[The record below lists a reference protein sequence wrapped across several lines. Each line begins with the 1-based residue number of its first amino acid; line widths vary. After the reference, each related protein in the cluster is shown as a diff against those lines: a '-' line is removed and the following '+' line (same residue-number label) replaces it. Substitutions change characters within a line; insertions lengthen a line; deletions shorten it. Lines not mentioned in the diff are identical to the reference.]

1 MPRFAAIDVGSNAS
15 RLLVVEADAAD
26 RVRQIAYERIPVR
39 LGHSVFLT
47 GRLDSENIDAA
58 VDAMR
63 RFHVV
68 MDEARVLGYR
78 AVVTASGRE
87 ADNSEELLGRI
98 KNEAGIDLEAI
109 DGVEEARL
117 VQLAVKTRVPLQGKR
132 ALLCDLGGGS
142 LEVTEFIG
150 DNNRFSTSLEIGTVR
165 LLESFFDG
173 ATQPVTREQEQVV
186 EEYLD
191 RTLASIAARVRRKS
205 YDLVIGTGGNFEA
218 IAELAKVE
226 GAAVPTIDVVRARG
240 LLRKMSKLTAKER
253 RKAYGLRADRADV
266 IIPALHVLLALA
278 ALARTTRVVAP
289 GVGLKEGI
297 AYELVDKHF
306 RVWDFHVEENA
317 AVQAAVQL
325 GRRYQFDEAHATH
338 VDRIASR
345 LFDGLAPVHKLG
357 RDDRRALR
365 LAALLHDIGDFV
377 GNNSHH
383 KHTQYLIESSDI
395 MGLPPAERLVVGC
408 VARYHRR
415 ATPSTKHLS
424 YAKLD
429 STDRIRVRKLA
440 AILRLADAL
449 DRGHRSKVRALGLDV
464 DRDQLTIHV
473 RGDEDL
479 SLEAWT
485 VARKSSFFEAIFRRQ
500 VVVSVR

>member
-15 RLLVVEADAAD
+15 RLLVVEADSAD

-47 GRLDSENIDAA
+47 GRLESESIDAS

-63 RFHVV
+63 RFHVI
-68 MDEARVLGYR
+68 MDEARVLRYR
-78 AVVTASGRE
+78 AVVTASARE
-87 ADNSEELLGRI
+87 ADNSAELIDRI
-98 KNEAGIDLEAI
+98 KNEAGIDLESI

-165 LLESFFDG
+165 LLESFFG
-173 ATQPVTREQEQVV
+173 GGIQPITREQEQVV
-186 EEYLD
+186 AEYLE
-191 RTLASIAARVRRKS
+191 RTLASIAPRIRRKS
-205 YDLVIGTGGNFEA
+205 YDLVVGTGGNFEA
-218 IAELAKVE
+218 IAELAAVP
-226 GAAVPTIDVVRARG
+226 GAAVPTIDVARARG
-240 LLRKMSKLTAKER
+240 LLKKMSKLSAKKR
-253 RKAYGLRADRADV
+253 RAAYGLRADRADV
-266 IIPALHVLLALA
+266 IVPALHVLRALA
-278 ALARTTRVVAP
+278 DLARTTRVVAP

-297 AYELVDKHF
+297 AYELVDRHF

-325 GRRYQFDEAHATH
+325 GRHYQFDEAHATH
-338 VDRIASR
+338 VDRIAAR
-345 LFDGLAPVHKLG
+345 LFDGLEIVHKLG

-365 LAALLHDIGDFV
+365 MASLLHDVGDFV
-377 GNNSHH
+377 GNASHH
-383 KHTQYLIESSDI
+383 KHTQYIIESSDI

-415 ATPSTKHLS
+415 AMPSTKHLS
-424 YAKLD
+424 YAELD
-429 STDRIRVRKLA
+429 APDRIRVRKLA

-449 DRGHRSKVRALGLDV
+449 DRGHRTKVRALGVDV
-464 DRDQLTIHV
+464 TRDQVTIHV
-473 RGDEDL
+473 RGEEDL

-485 VARKSSFFEAIFRRQ
+485 VARKALLFESVFRRQ
-500 VVVSVR
+500 VAVLIR